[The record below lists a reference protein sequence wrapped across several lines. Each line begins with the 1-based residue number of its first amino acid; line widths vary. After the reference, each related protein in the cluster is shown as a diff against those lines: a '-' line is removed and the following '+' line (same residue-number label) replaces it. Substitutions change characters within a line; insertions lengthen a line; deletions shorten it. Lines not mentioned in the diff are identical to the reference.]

1 MLPLLVMERSRRKNT
16 MTSPK
21 HHTNLHPAIEL
32 AEDAGLTFL
41 SMIEDHAAL
50 LSDYDLYRTYLKAD
64 RLLAS
69 RQDAQDEDVA
79 RLRSCARMV
88 MKRLLG
94 KSLHDKGF
102 YLPDVLLAYEARFI
116 EQALEEERGSITRAA
131 NRLGLTHQRLIYV
144 LDSRHRQLRQKRT
157 PPISRKSIIRNDK

>member
-1 MLPLLVMERSRRKNT
+1 

-21 HHTNLHPAIEL
+21 HHTNLHLAIEL
-32 AEDAGLTFL
+32 AEDAGLTYL
-41 SMIEDHAAL
+41 SLIEEHGAH
-50 LSDYDLYRTYLKAD
+50 LSDYELYLTYLKAD

-69 RQDAQDEDVA
+69 RQDDEDIA
-79 RLRSCARMV
+79 RLRSCALVV

-94 KSLHDKGF
+94 KNLHDKGF

-144 LDSRHRQLRQKRT
+144 LDSRHRKLRQKRT
-157 PPISRKSIIRNDK
+157 PPVSRKSIIQKDK